1 MLCLVHFTVVALT
14 HTHTHTKCKSSKKW
28 GLRFILSHSKT
39 YVGSSLYSALHP
51 HSLPPRPHLSTQLL
65 YLNQMAACFCLCCR
79 SAWHPG
85 RLNTVTPQWVAQ
97 ETGMTTS
104 RHAQRET
111 PEVVT
116 METPLVVPPLCECDL
131 LLEAMAISCCHVYL
145 HDGLRDDSS

>member
-1 MLCLVHFTVVALT
+1 MLCLVHFTVVAST
-14 HTHTHTKCKSSKKW
+14 HIHTHTKWKSSKKR
-28 GLRFILSHSKT
+28 GLRFILSHGKT
-39 YVGSSLYSALHP
+39 YVGSSLYSTLHP
-51 HSLPPRPHLSTQLL
+51 PPHTHTFPPRPHLSTQL

-97 ETGMTTS
+97 ETGMTTA

-116 METPLVVPPLCECDL
+116 METPLVVPPLCKCNL
-131 LLEAMAISCCHVYL
+131 LLEAMTVSCC
-145 HDGLRDDSS
+145 RIFT